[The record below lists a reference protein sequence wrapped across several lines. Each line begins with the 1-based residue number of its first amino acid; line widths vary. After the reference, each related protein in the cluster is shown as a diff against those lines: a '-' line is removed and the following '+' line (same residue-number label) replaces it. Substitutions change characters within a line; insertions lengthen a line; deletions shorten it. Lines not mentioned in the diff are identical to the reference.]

1 MDPNSAAR
9 NTHLGNHGVPDTITQ
24 PQQAQTVHKKHT
36 SSSSLFSKF
45 SFSRSPSDH
54 QKQQPN
60 RHHQQQHSPRE
71 ADENETSHPPPPERT
86 IPIVAPIPRPPIS
99 IASALQQQKTRRR
112 RGSLRKVAL
121 LGRGAQRERREAHRA
136 NLSID
141 VKQAESFVTET
152 MGNNNANNTNTPN
165 STDPPNPT
173 SSIAR
178 TKISRDEEGNTLG
191 LGISDITPR
200 PSMDGYARRS
210 ADTTTNTITSAN
222 AITNDRS
229 AGAGASLLASTSAGA
244 SVRPKVETDEPT
256 PTSPTIS
263 YTTTDDEDALH
274 MKRSPLSRGIGVGGA
289 GPAELAS
296 LSSGSDSFFGH
307 HVDGL
312 PRRRTTFSRARSPL
326 VAATSLLS
334 AEDDWDY
341 SETEWWGWVILVV
354 TWVVFVVGMGS
365 VFGVWNWAWDVGTT
379 PYAPPEL
386 EDDPTLP
393 ITGYYPCLMILTCVM
408 AWVWVVSA
416 WVGMKYFRHAKIS
429 GD

>member
-1 MDPNSAAR
+1 MEPSSP
-9 NTHLGNHGVPDTITQ
+9 T
-24 PQQAQTVHKKHT
+24 T
-36 SSSSLFSKF
+36 SSSRDPRPADGVTHEAQLQQTVRRRASSGGGLFSKF
-45 SFSRSPSDH
+45 SFTRSGTASDQ
-54 QKQQPN
+54 QKPHRQEALSPHGQPEPGN
-60 RHHQQQHSPRE
+60 LSIE
-71 ADENETSHPPPPERT
+71 SATT
-86 IPIVAPIPRPPIS
+86 PIVAPIPRQPIS

-136 NLSID
+136 TLSID
-141 VKQAESFVTET
+141 VRQAESY
-152 MGNNNANNTNTPN
+152 GNDVMNPGTATTTSNTNTTANNTIN
-165 STDPPNPT
+165 DAHGQ
-173 SSIAR
+173 SSAF
-178 TKISRDEEGNTLG
+178 G

-210 ADTTTNTITSAN
+210 AGN
-222 AITNDRS
+222 AP
-229 AGAGASLLASTSAGA
+229 AVAAASLLASTTGVKAK
-244 SVRPKVETDEPT
+244 PKVEIDEPT

-263 YTTTDDEDALH
+263 YTTTDDEDGLH
-274 MKRSPLSRGIGVGGA
+274 IRRPASSRG
-289 GPAELAS
+289 GPELAS
-296 LSSGSDSFFGH
+296 LSSGSDSFFGR
-307 HVDGL
+307 VEP
-312 PRRRTTFSRARSPL
+312 PRRRTTISRARSPL
-326 VAATSLLS
+326 IAATSLLS
-334 AEDDWDY
+334 PEEDWDY

-365 VFGVWNWAWDVGTT
+365 VFGVWSWAWDVGTT

>member
-1 MDPNSAAR
+1 MEPSSPTASSHRDPRSNDNGPHEA
-9 NTHLGNHGVPDTITQ
+9 Q
-24 PQQAQTVHKKHT
+24 PQQTVRRR
-36 SSSSLFSKF
+36 SSSGGGLFSKF
-45 SFSRSPSDH
+45 SFTRSGTGSEQ
-54 QKQQPN
+54 QKPHRQEAL
-60 RHHQQQHSPRE
+60 SPRGQGE
-71 ADENETSHPPPPERT
+71 PSSLPGGDSPPT
-86 IPIVAPIPRPPIS
+86 PIVAPIPRQPIS

-136 NLSID
+136 TLSID
-141 VKQAESFVTET
+141 VRQAESY
-152 MGNNNANNTNTPN
+152 NNNDGVNTGSNPSTSNNILNN
-165 STDPPNPT
+165 DPQ
-173 SSIAR
+173 
-178 TKISRDEEGNTLG
+178 EEGSSSFG

-200 PSMDGYARRS
+200 PSMDGYARR
-210 ADTTTNTITSAN
+210 N
-222 AITNDRS
+222 AP
-229 AGAGASLLASTSAGA
+229 AVAAASLLASTTGA
-244 SVRPKVETDEPT
+244 KGKPKVEIDEPT

-263 YTTTDDEDALH
+263 YTTTDDEDGLH
-274 MKRSPLSRGIGVGGA
+274 IRRPTSSRG
-289 GPAELAS
+289 GPELAS
-296 LSSGSDSFFGH
+296 LSSGSDSFFGR
-307 HVDGL
+307 VEP
-312 PRRRTTFSRARSPL
+312 PRRRTTISRARSPL
-326 VAATSLLS
+326 IAATSLLTT
-334 AEDDWDY
+334 EEDWDY

-365 VFGVWNWAWDVGTT
+365 VFGVWSWAWDVGTT